1 MLKEYHLVIDHSD
14 CEYMTSYIYTNIY
27 DTALAIALGEEEIIY
42 STQPHFL
49 SFSSAK
55 RLFIHV
61 HNKQYEIKLGRNSF
75 TNTIIKETTDIESL
89 LFAGEFKFDEKK
101 E

>member
-1 MLKEYHLVIDHSD
+1 MLKEYHLVIDRSD
-14 CEYMTSYIYTNIY
+14 CKYLTSHIYTNIY
-27 DTALAIALGEEEIIY
+27 YTALAIALGEEEIIY

-61 HNKQYEIKLGRNSF
+61 HNKQYEIKIGRNTF
-75 TNTIIKETTDIESL
+75 TDTIIKETTDIESL
-89 LFAGEFKFDEKK
+89 LFAGEFKFDGKK

>member
-14 CEYMTSYIYTNIY
+14 CEYMTSHIYTNIY
-27 DTALAIALGEEEIIY
+27 YTALAIALGEEEIIY

-55 RLFIHV
+55 RLFIHIY
-61 HNKQYEIKLGRNSF
+61 NKQHEIKLGRNSF

-89 LFAGEFKFDEKK
+89 LFAGEFKFDEK
-101 E
+101 EE